1 MRDKIL
7 KKYIEKINFNIIYRE
22 EIIIFKILYLI
33 NRDDGINL

>member
-7 KKYIEKINFNIIYRE
+7 KKYIEKINFNIIHRE
-22 EIIIFKILYLI
+22 KIIIFKILYLI